1 MLTKLFVLHVMDSF
15 SFVCHYVTQASV
27 VSEVLKEFPVTY
39 GLNFDRVFDEFKK
52 NTNTLIKDEDKDVLL
67 QAITNNIS
75 YDKSDNLMNQKL
87 VVTPSKGNTTVSS
100 LTDNN
105 VYESGIGKKEDLTK
119 DVEDYATS
127 PLHGI
132 GEGQDNIVG
141 FDAFLNENYDDVVR
155 TPNQTPHWHEKAA
168 SVETD
173 FGEFT

>member
-1 MLTKLFVLHVMDSF
+1 
-15 SFVCHYVTQASV
+15 
-27 VSEVLKEFPVTY
+27 
-39 GLNFDRVFDEFKK
+39 
-52 NTNTLIKDEDKDVLL
+52 
-67 QAITNNIS
+67 
-75 YDKSDNLMNQKL
+75 MNQKL

-105 VYESGIGKKEDLTK
+105 VYESGIGKEEDLTK
-119 DVEDYATS
+119 QVEDYATS

-141 FDAFLNENYDDVVR
+141 FDAFLNENYENYDD
-155 TPNQTPHWHEKAA
+155 QTPHRHEKAA